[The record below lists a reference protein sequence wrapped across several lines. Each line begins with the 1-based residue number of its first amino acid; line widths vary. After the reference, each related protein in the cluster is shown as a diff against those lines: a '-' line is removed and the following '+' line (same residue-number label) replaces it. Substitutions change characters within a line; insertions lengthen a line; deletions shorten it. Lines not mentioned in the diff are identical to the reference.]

1 MDYRLIDYV
10 TYIVTSAFLTIW
22 VGNTLY
28 RNGRPFLVSVFKEDG
43 LADSVNRLLVV
54 GFYLVNF
61 GAAAILINTGGAPDN
76 VADMLKQTVTRV
88 GVVLLILGFMHF
100 NNLMILRAIRRKD
113 RPMPPLNYNPYQP
126 TQPAQP
132 APGA

>member
-1 MDYRLIDYV
+1 MNLQLIDYCI
-10 TYIVTSAFLTIW
+10 YIGASVLLTIW
-22 VGNTLY
+22 VGDTLH

-43 LADSVNRLLVV
+43 LADSVNRLLVI

-61 GAAAILINTGGAPDN
+61 GAAAILINTGGLPAT

-88 GVVLLILGFMHF
+88 GVVLLVLGFMHF
-100 NNLMILRAIRRKD
+100 NNLLVLHVIRRPLRQK
-113 RPMPPLNYNPYQP
+113 PLPPINYNPYQ
-126 TQPAQP
+126 Q

>member
-1 MDYRLIDYV
+1 MNLQLIDYFI
-10 TYIVTSAFLTIW
+10 YICASVLLTVW
-22 VGNTLY
+22 VGDTLH

-43 LADSVNRLLVV
+43 LADSVNRLLVI

-61 GAAAILINTGGAPDN
+61 GAAAILINTGGAPAT

-88 GVVLLILGFMHF
+88 GVVLLVLGFMHF
-100 NNLMILRAIRRKD
+100 NNLLVLHIIRRPLRQK
-113 RPMPPLNYNPYQP
+113 PLPPINYNPYQP
-126 TQPAQP
+126 

>member
-1 MDYRLIDYV
+1 MNLQLIDYCI
-10 TYIVTSAFLTIW
+10 YIGASVLLTIW
-22 VGNTLY
+22 VGDTLH

-43 LADSVNRLLVV
+43 LADSVNRLLVI

-61 GAAAILINTGGAPDN
+61 GAAAILINTGGLPAT

-88 GVVLLILGFMHF
+88 GVVLLVLGFMHF
-100 NNLMILRAIRRKD
+100 NNLLVLHVIRRPLRQK
-113 RPMPPLNYNPYQP
+113 PLPPINYNPYQP
-126 TQPAQP
+126 